1 MHGTWRD
8 TWSTHI
14 HNSLHG
20 ACTRNTTAP
29 HGAKTAAE
37 AEEMV
42 RCHEMRPPSLRRG
55 EEKMNLA
62 SPMLCCCTPAA
73 LSTAWGQRAREWS
86 CQLSCNLQGCGR
98 LISTKHF
105 SNLTQFY
112 IKKNYISLNKSIKNK
127 IKELFNTIVLIIYA
141 VNFDVFMYY
150 YTLVWYVRYADEA
163 PRNVRNKIPLLP
175 DLDWMPVFPVLRV
188 C

>member
-1 MHGTWRD
+1 MYHEHHCTAWRQNCCWGRGD
-8 TWSTHI
+8 
-14 HNSLHG
+14 G
-20 ACTRNTTAP
+20 ALPWDETTELE
-29 HGAKTAAE
+29 K
-37 AEEMV
+37 
-42 RCHEMRPPSLRRG
+42 RR

-112 IKKNYISLNKSIKNK
+112 IKNYISLNKS
-127 IKELFNTIVLIIYA
+127 IIYA

-175 DLDWMPVFPVLRV
+175 DLDWMPVFPVLPV